1 MTDASAGIDALLAEN
16 RTFPPSEAFK
26 EDALVTGTWMYDE
39 AAQDDQGFWA
49 RQAAE
54 LLDWDTEW
62 DTICEWELPYA
73 KWFVGGKLNV
83 AHNCLDR
90 HVAAGRGDKV
100 AIHFEGEPGDTRAIT
115 YAELLDEVCRFANA
129 LKGLGVVAGDRVN
142 IYLPMIPE
150 AAVAMLACARIGAA
164 HSVVFGGFSSQALAD
179 RINDAEAKVL
189 ITADGGWRRGA
200 VFPLKPAADEAV
212 ANTTT
217 IEHVVVVRRGDNDV
231 EMVEGRDHW
240 YHDLVGAAVAGLP
253 GRAVRRRAAAVPA
266 LHVGHDRQAQGH
278 HAHDRRLPDPGHVH
292 PQVRLRP
299 PPGHRRLL
307 VHGRRR
313 LGDRAQLHRLR
324 PALERGD
331 DRDVRGRARTT
342 RATTA
347 SGRSSRST
355 A

>member
-16 RTFPPSEAFK
+16 RTFPPPEPSRR
-26 EDALVTGTWMYDE
+26 DALVTGTWMYDE

-62 DTICEWELPYA
+62 DTICEWDLPDA
-73 KWFVGGKLNV
+73 KWFVGGQLNV

-115 YAELLDEVCRFANA
+115 YAELLDEVQRFANA
-129 LKGLGVVAGDRVN
+129 LKGLGVRAGDRVN

-189 ITADGGWRRGA
+189 ITADGGLPARRG
-200 VFPLKPAADEAV
+200 VPAEAGG
-212 ANTTT
+212 
-217 IEHVVVVRRGDNDV
+217 RRGRRQHVDD
-231 EMVEGRDHW
+231 
-240 YHDLVGAAVAGLP
+240 
-253 GRAVRRRAAAVPA
+253 RARRRRAP
-266 LHVGHDRQAQGH
+266 R
-278 HAHDRRLPDPGHVH
+278 
-292 PQVRLRP
+292 
-299 PPGHRRLL
+299 
-307 VHGRRR
+307 
-313 LGDRAQLHRLR
+313 
-324 PALERGD
+324 
-331 DRDVRGRARTT
+331 
-342 RATTA
+342 RATT
-347 SGRSSRST
+347 
-355 A
+355 